1 MPIVTA
7 VKLGFFNYVNYK
19 GRARRADFWWWV
31 LASRLGQLVASG
43 IGDAVGTLFFCAVL
57 LPSIMFGIR
66 RMHDVNKSGWWVL
79 IPVAP
84 FMSVFF
90 IDQLSFRL
98 VSFLLFFAII
108 AMILNIIFWAQ
119 PSDAGV
125 NRFGPPA
132 PPANF

>member
-43 IGDAVGTLFFCAVL
+43 IGNAVGGLFFFAVL

-66 RMHDVNKSGWWVL
+66 RMHDVNKSGWW
-79 IPVAP
+79 I
-84 FMSVFF
+84 
-90 IDQLSFRL
+90 
-98 VSFLLFFAII
+98 LLPIG
-108 AMILNIIFWAQ
+108 NIIFWAQ
-119 PSDAGV
+119 PGDASS

-132 PPANF
+132 PPTNF